1 MRGQAQ
7 ARCHLVILCPAEPR
21 GQLYCVSRLSGATC
35 STLWPP
41 TPNSPAAKHEGSE
54 CGFWSCAPGNRLP
67 VTKYLLCDLRGVLGN
82 VKYQDAVRHSSGA
95 VLRVVRMSGGW
106 QGRTAWGGDGVGGPA
121 HPPGCCQKWAGMREL
136 AYSVFTI
143 LMGHV
148 DPPWRLCFLQE
159 GRRTTAFS
167 VSQGLARHHPQL
179 LGLGSPLVSMASGCW
194 VPRAKVTLL
203 WATDSSV
210 AKVSHELRD
219 DVRGSGL
226 VWEGSPR
233 WYS

>member
-67 VTKYLLCDLRGVLGN
+67 VTKYLLCDLRGLLGN
-82 VKYQDAVRHSSGA
+82 VKYQDAVRQ
-95 VLRVVRMSGGW
+95 LRGCAQGCQDVGGLAR
-106 QGRTAWGGDGVGGPA
+106 QDGVGWGRRGRAGPPA
-121 HPPGCCQKWAGMREL
+121 WVLSEVGRHARAG
-136 AYSVFTI
+136 I
-143 LMGHV
+143 LGLHNPDGPRGSTLEVM
-148 DPPWRLCFLQE
+148 LC
-159 GRRTTAFS
+159 RRTTAFS

-179 LGLGSPLVSMASGCW
+179 LGLGSPLVSMASACW

>member
-41 TPNSPAAKHEGSE
+41 TPNSPAAKHKGSE

-67 VTKYLLCDLRGVLGN
+67 VTKYLLCDLRGLLGN

-143 LMGHV
+143 LTGHV
-148 DPPWRLCFLQE
+148 DPPWRLCFAGEQQPSQSPKDWLA
-159 GRRTTAFS
+159 TTPSFW
-167 VSQGLARHHPQL
+167 GLAHLWSRWLQGAGCQGPRSPCFGPQ
-179 LGLGSPLVSMASGCW
+179 
-194 VPRAKVTLL
+194 TLQ
-203 WATDSSV
+203 
-210 AKVSHELRD
+210 LRRSLTSC
-219 DVRGSGL
+219 VMT
-226 VWEGSPR
+226 
-233 WYS
+233 